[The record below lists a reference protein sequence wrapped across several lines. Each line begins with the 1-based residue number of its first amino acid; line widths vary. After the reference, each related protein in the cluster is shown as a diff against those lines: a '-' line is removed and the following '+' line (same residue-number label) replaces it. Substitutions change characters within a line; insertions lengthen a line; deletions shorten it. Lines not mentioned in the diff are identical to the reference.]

1 LKGELFLNHHQPLI
15 QKTREAI
22 GTVIVGKEKEIDLLL
37 AALFSNGH
45 VLLEDVPGTGKTMLA
60 KTLARTL
67 GCSFKRIQFTPD
79 LLPSD
84 VVGINFFNQKTGEF
98 EFRPGPIHTQVLL
111 ADEINRATPRT
122 QSSLLEAMEER
133 QVTVEGETLQLPS
146 PFFVIATQNPVESQG
161 TFPLPEAQLDRFIIK
176 LSLGYPQL
184 EEERRILR
192 SFKQSQPLDLLTPC
206 LSAQDVIAIQQE
218 VKHVH
223 IQEEVETYLL
233 KIVEQ
238 TRSNEQI
245 EVGIS
250 PRGTLALMRASQAYA
265 YVQGRDYVTPDDIQR
280 LMIPVFA
287 HRIILKLEAQLRI
300 SAEDVLHEILDTVP
314 VPLERL

>member
-1 LKGELFLNHHQPLI
+1 MNRHYSLT

-22 GTVIVGKEKEIDLLL
+22 GTVIVGKDQEIDLLL
-37 AALFSNGH
+37 TALFSNGH

-60 KTLARTL
+60 KTMAKTL

-84 VVGINFFNQKTGEF
+84 VIGINFFNQKTGDF

-133 QVTVEGETLQLPS
+133 QVTVEGETLLLPS

-192 SFKQSQPLDLLTPC
+192 SFKQSQPLEALSPC
-206 LSAQDVIAIQQE
+206 LSAHEVIAIQQE
-218 VKHVH
+218 VKQVH

-233 KIVEQ
+233 KIVEY

-280 LMIPVFA
+280 LIIPVFA

>member
-1 LKGELFLNHHQPLI
+1 LKGELFLNLHHSLI
-15 QKTREAI
+15 QKTKEAI
-22 GTVIVGKEKEIDLLL
+22 GTVIVGKDQEIDLLL
-37 AALFSNGH
+37 TALFSNGH

-60 KTLARTL
+60 KTLAKTL

-84 VVGINFFNQKTGEF
+84 VVGINFYNQKSGEF

-176 LSLGYPQL
+176 LSLGYPQI

-192 SFKQSQPLDLLTPC
+192 SFKQSQPLEVLSPC

-280 LMIPVFA
+280 LIIPVFA